1 MSEAPQKKGT
11 SWSIGIGL
19 GIAALL
25 IGTAILTDPSVS
37 GSAGEKDKAAA
48 GTVEPLHLQ
57 TNTLAIS
64 APGIVK
70 ASHLTMLSPGVS
82 GKVDKV
88 HPLFSAGEIVLKG
101 TPLLELEK
109 FEYRA
114 RLANAQAGLEQARLD
129 VSTEQ
134 AEALKAIKKTYS
146 SVSKSGKESE
156 LVLRVPQRRAVN
168 ARLNAA
174 EAYVA
179 EAEQALRD
187 TVLEAPYTCQVVECS
202 VGAGARVVAGQ
213 PVGKVI
219 PLQERM
225 IRVPVPLEEFSALP
239 RDEQGRVST
248 ALTASCVL
256 NNGKRPRY
264 GGGRRTGYRA
274 QFRRADS
281 LPGAERL
288 PCFRM
293 AGGPRQHGP
302 SGEHQRAGPCLRVD
316 SRLCRPGWKLHSG
329 KNRGRDAGAQGARG
343 GVERRESP
351 GNRSG
356 ITGRGRFGS
365 LIFRISSSPIFSE
378 GLSLSKGAPEIRLRR
393 GHKKTMPPGR
403 GRHGVALNGRRP
415 MGQCPFV
422 LMSNTSTSKG

>member
-1 MSEAPQKKGT
+1 MSEVSQKKGT
-11 SWSIGIGL
+11 FWSIGIGL
-19 GIAALL
+19 GIVALL
-25 IGTAILTDPSVS
+25 AVTAIVTEPSI
-37 GSAGEKDKAAA
+37 SAEEKGKEVEETA
-48 GTVEPLHLQ
+48 EPLQLR
-57 TNTLAIS
+57 TNVLAIS

-88 HPLFSAGEIVLKG
+88 HPLFSPGEIVLKG

-146 SVSKSGKESE
+146 SVSKRGKESE

-174 EAYVA
+174 EAYVE
-179 EAEQALRD
+179 EAEKALRD

-202 VGAGARVVAGQ
+202 VGTGARVVAGQ
-213 PVGKVI
+213 TVGKVI

-256 NNGKRPRY
+256 NNGKRLQWLGRVTAVDAALDIERNSAVLIASLEPNSSHVSEWQVAPVNMALQVDINVQIPASVWIPASAVRDGSSIQVKTPEGTRERKVQVVTLKDGKALVTVPEFQ
-264 GGGRRTGYRA
+264 GGDT
-274 QFRRADS
+274 
-281 LPGAERL
+281 L
-288 PCFRM
+288 
-293 AGGPRQHGP
+293 
-302 SGEHQRAGPCLRVD
+302 
-316 SRLCRPGWKLHSG
+316 
-329 KNRGRDAGAQGARG
+329 
-343 GVERRESP
+343 
-351 GNRSG
+351 
-356 ITGRGRFGS
+356 
-365 LIFRISSSPIFSE
+365 
-378 GLSLSKGAPEIRLRR
+378 
-393 GHKKTMPPGR
+393 
-403 GRHGVALNGRRP
+403 
-415 MGQCPFV
+415 V
-422 LMSNTSTSKG
+422 L

>member
-109 FEYRA
+109 FESRA

-213 PVGKVI
+213 PV
-219 PLQERM
+219 ERM

-256 NNGKRPRY
+256 NNGKRLQWL
-264 GGGRRTGYRA
+264 GRVTAVDAALDTERNSA
-274 QFRRADS
+274 VLIAS
-281 LPGAERL
+281 LEPNASHVSEWQVAPVNMALQVNISVQVPASAWIPASAVRDGSSIQVKTAEGMQERKV
-288 PCFRM
+288 
-293 AGGPRQHGP
+293 
-302 SGEHQRAGPCLRVD
+302 RV
-316 SRLCRPGWKLHSG
+316 
-329 KNRGRDAGAQGARG
+329 
-343 GVERRESP
+343 
-351 GNRSG
+351 
-356 ITGRGRFGS
+356 
-365 LIFRISSSPIFSE
+365 
-378 GLSLSKGAPEIRLRR
+378 
-393 GHKKTMPPGR
+393 
-403 GRHGVALNGRRP
+403 VALKDGKALVTVPELRD
-415 MGQCPFV
+415 GDA
-422 LMSNTSTSKG
+422 LAL

>member
-19 GIAALL
+19 GIVALL
-25 IGTAILTDPSVS
+25 IGTAIVTEPSVS
-37 GSAGEKDKAAA
+37 FSSSGNRGCAPA
-48 GTVEPLHLQ
+48 GTETPLRLQ
-57 TNTLAIS
+57 TNTLSIS

-70 ASHLTMLSPGVS
+70 ASYLTMLSPSVS

-88 HPLFSAGEIVLKG
+88 HPLFNVGEIVLKG
-101 TPLLELEK
+101 TPLMELEK

-114 RLANAQAGLEQARLD
+114 RLANAQAELEQARLD

-225 IRVPVPLEEFSALP
+225 IRIPVPLEEFSALP
-239 RDEQGRVST
+239 RDEQGKVNT
-248 ALTASCVL
+248 ALTASCML
-256 NNGKRPRY
+256 NNGKRLQWLEAQEERIRFFDEHGY
-264 GGGRRTGYRA
+264 TGLMPSAYRKLCDA
-274 QFRRADS
+274 CITFYFRCTDNVEEAAALKKELKDRLKAYEQQ
-281 LPGAERL
+281 GAEWIEKL
-288 PCFRM
+288 PARTRM
-293 AGGPRQHGP
+293 GYKLFEICPAIYGKLLSRMQEAG
-302 SGEHQRAGPCLRVD
+302 
-316 SRLCRPGWKLHSG
+316 
-329 KNRGRDAGAQGARG
+329 
-343 GVERRESP
+343 
-351 GNRSG
+351 
-356 ITGRGRFGS
+356 
-365 LIFRISSSPIFSE
+365 
-378 GLSLSKGAPEIRLRR
+378 
-393 GHKKTMPPGR
+393 
-403 GRHGVALNGRRP
+403 
-415 MGQCPFV
+415 
-422 LMSNTSTSKG
+422 

>member
-1 MSEAPQKKGT
+1 
-11 SWSIGIGL
+11 
-19 GIAALL
+19 
-25 IGTAILTDPSVS
+25 
-37 GSAGEKDKAAA
+37 
-48 GTVEPLHLQ
+48 
-57 TNTLAIS
+57 
-64 APGIVK
+64 
-70 ASHLTMLSPGVS
+70 MLSPGVS

-256 NNGKRPRY
+256 NNGKRLQWL
-264 GGGRRTGYRA
+264 GRVTAVDAALDTERNSALEPNASHVSEWQVAPVNMALQVNISVQVPASAWIPASAVRDGSSIQVKT
-274 QFRRADS
+274 
-281 LPGAERL
+281 AEGMQERKV
-288 PCFRM
+288 
-293 AGGPRQHGP
+293 
-302 SGEHQRAGPCLRVD
+302 RV
-316 SRLCRPGWKLHSG
+316 
-329 KNRGRDAGAQGARG
+329 
-343 GVERRESP
+343 
-351 GNRSG
+351 
-356 ITGRGRFGS
+356 
-365 LIFRISSSPIFSE
+365 
-378 GLSLSKGAPEIRLRR
+378 
-393 GHKKTMPPGR
+393 
-403 GRHGVALNGRRP
+403 VALKDGKALVTVPELRD
-415 MGQCPFV
+415 GDA
-422 LMSNTSTSKG
+422 LAL

>member
-37 GSAGEKDKAAA
+37 GSAGEKDKAAT

-225 IRVPVPLEEFSALP
+225 IRIPVPLEEFSALP
-239 RDEQGRVST
+239 RDEQGKVNT

-256 NNGKRPRY
+256 NNGKRLQWL
-264 GGGRRTGYRA
+264 GRVTA
-274 QFRRADS
+274 VDAALDS
-281 LPGAERL
+281 KSNSAVLIASLEPNASHVSEWQVA
-288 PCFRM
+288 PVNM
-293 AGGPRQHGP
+293 ALQVAINVQVPVSAWIPASAVRDGSSIQVKTP
-302 SGEHQRAGPCLRVD
+302 SGMQ
-316 SRLCRPGWKLHSG
+316 
-329 KNRGRDAGAQGARG
+329 
-343 GVERRESP
+343 ER
-351 GNRSG
+351 
-356 ITGRGRFGS
+356 
-365 LIFRISSSPIFSE
+365 
-378 GLSLSKGAPEIRLRR
+378 KVQV
-393 GHKKTMPPGR
+393 
-403 GRHGVALNGRRP
+403 VALKDGRALVTVP
-415 MGQCPFV
+415 EFQSGDA
-422 LMSNTSTSKG
+422 LIL

>member
-1 MSEAPQKKGT
+1 M
-11 SWSIGIGL
+11 
-19 GIAALL
+19 ALL
-25 IGTAILTDPSVS
+25 IGTAIVTEPSVS
-37 GSAGEKDKAAA
+37 FSSSGNRGCAPA
-48 GTVEPLHLQ
+48 GTETPLRLQ
-57 TNTLAIS
+57 TNTLSIS

-70 ASHLTMLSPGVS
+70 ASYLTMLSPSVS

-88 HPLFSAGEIVLKG
+88 HPLFNVGEIVLKG
-101 TPLLELEK
+101 TPLMELEK

-114 RLANAQAGLEQARLD
+114 RLANAQAELEQARLD

-225 IRVPVPLEEFSALP
+225 IRIPVPLEEFSALP
-239 RDEQGRVST
+239 RDEQGKVNT

-256 NNGKRPRY
+256 NNGKRLQWL
-264 GGGRRTGYRA
+264 GRVTA
-274 QFRRADS
+274 VDAALDS
-281 LPGAERL
+281 KSNSAVLIASLEPNASHVSEWQVA
-288 PCFRM
+288 PVNM
-293 AGGPRQHGP
+293 ALQVAINVQVPVSAWIPASAVRDGSSIQVKNAVRN
-302 SGEHQRAGPCLRVD
+302 AGT
-316 SRLCRPGWKLHSG
+316 
-329 KNRGRDAGAQGARG
+329 QGAG
-343 GVERRESP
+343 SGVKRRQSP
-351 GNRSG
+351 GDRSG
-356 ITGRGRFGS
+356 I
-365 LIFRISSSPIFSE
+365 
-378 GLSLSKGAPEIRLRR
+378 
-393 GHKKTMPPGR
+393 PGR
-403 GRHGVALNGRRP
+403 GRSDSLIH
-415 MGQCPFV
+415 FF
-422 LMSNTSTSKG
+422 KGISFPTHFSAAGGIILFKNFPLEG

>member
-1 MSEAPQKKGT
+1 MSEAPQQKGT
-11 SWSIGIGL
+11 FWSIGIGL

-25 IGTAILTDPSVS
+25 IGTAIVTDPSVS
-37 GSAGEKDKAAA
+37 SSSSGEEDAVAA
-48 GTVEPLHLQ
+48 GTAAPLQLQ

-64 APGIVK
+64 APGVVK
-70 ASHLTMLSPGVS
+70 AAHLTMLSPGVS

-88 HPLFSAGEIVLKG
+88 HPLFNAGEVVLKG

-114 RLANAQAGLEQARLD
+114 RLANAQAELEQARLD

-202 VGAGARVVAGQ
+202 VGAGARVAAGQ

-225 IRVPVPLEEFSALP
+225 MRVPVPLEEFSALP
-239 RDEQGRVST
+239 RDEQGKVST

-256 NNGKRPRY
+256 KNGKRLRWL
-264 GGGRRTGYRA
+264 GHVTA
-274 QFRRADS
+274 VDAALD
-281 LPGAERL
+281 AERNSAVL
-288 PCFRM
+288 IASLEPNGSHVSEWQVAPVNM
-293 AGGPRQHGP
+293 ALQVEINVQVPASAWIPAAAVRDGSSIQVNTP
-302 SGEHQRAGPCLRVD
+302 AGM
-316 SRLCRPGWKLHSG
+316 
-329 KNRGRDAGAQGARG
+329 Q
-343 GVERRESP
+343 ER
-351 GNRSG
+351 
-356 ITGRGRFGS
+356 
-365 LIFRISSSPIFSE
+365 
-378 GLSLSKGAPEIRLRR
+378 KVQV
-393 GHKKTMPPGR
+393 
-403 GRHGVALNGRRP
+403 VALKDGKALVTIP
-415 MGQCPFV
+415 EYQAGDALV
-422 LMSNTSTSKG
+422 L